1 MLHNAQSP
9 HVTAMSK
16 RVISSSKG
24 IFEDSTRVDR
34 VAPPAPPADVMR
46 TSGGSLRGLDDILG
60 IESDE
65 EDDGEGVSLLD
76 DTSLQRKLAQSN
88 LRHISENIQS
98 NAKASA
104 KAAEDSL
111 RSSLESLGSDLG
123 DQDLSRLSHN
133 SSIDILQD
141 RMNKLKRL
149 QERY

>member
-1 MLHNAQSP
+1 
-9 HVTAMSK
+9 
-16 RVISSSKG
+16 
-24 IFEDSTRVDR
+24 
-34 VAPPAPPADVMR
+34 MR
-46 TSGGSLRGLDDILG
+46 TSGGSLRDLDDILG

-88 LRHISENIQS
+88 LRHTSENIQS
-98 NAKASA
+98 NARASA

-141 RMNKLKRL
+141 RMNKLKKL